1 MEQIGNITGSLDKL
15 ENITKQKLTWL
26 ETWNKDWTKLGNKRK
41 TFFLICDEMK
51 TILIELEMIWINWWE

>member
-26 ETWNKDWTKLGNKRK
+26 ETWNKDWMKLGNKRK